1 MAQPKTNLQRERI
14 KKGISQ
20 KELAKA
26 SGIAVK
32 SIQNYEQHHRS
43 IDGAKLETLCD
54 LSIALDCGIDDI
66 IENEKL
72 KIKYKE
78 MMEAQE

>member
-14 KKGISQ
+14 KKGLSQ

-32 SIQNYEQHHRS
+32 SIQNYEQYHRS